1 MAEGAGFTIGDP
13 GDEPAGDEPEGD
25 NAKAAG
31 RGRKPRRRD
40 TMVRILGEVDFWRSP
55 EGIAHASVPVE
66 GRPHHEH
73 MRCASREFRQ
83 WVTLSYFRAEGRG
96 LSGQAGAEAAAL
108 AEARALA
115 SGVTRRPWRRV
126 ALADDGQTIYLDL
139 GGGDP
144 QGERRAA
151 KITAAG
157 WEVVAPELV
166 PVGFLRAA
174 DALPLPEPAADEAT
188 VETLRSFVNVAG
200 VDDLALAWA
209 WIVCAM
215 RPFDGG
221 GSYPMLCIHGEHGT
235 GKSQATRFL
244 QGIVDPSTL
253 QGRATPREERD
264 LFVSAGNRH
273 VLAYDNLSTIHES
286 FADAF
291 CRIATGGA
299 FSSRA
304 MFTDADE
311 SILSAVKPLLLNGI
325 PATLTGRPDMASRAL
340 SLELARLT
348 ARRAERELMADYA
361 LALPGLLGLACD
373 GLASALRRVDAT
385 TLAEDVRMID
395 AATWAEAAAEGLAIP
410 PGRIGA
416 AWVANRTAA
425 DRALVESDEL
435 ALAVAAL
442 LAEEERETLRAEW
455 RGTPSDLFHKLG
467 VHATDQAKRG
477 PQWPRSPSGMGTRLR
492 RLAPPLRT
500 VHGIDVQAG
509 KGGADSA
516 RYWVLR
522 RL

>member
-1 MAEGAGFTIGDP
+1 MAEGEGFSIGDP
-13 GDEPAGDEPEGD
+13 GDEGDEPTGD
-25 NAKAAG
+25 NAKAGG

-66 GRPHHEH
+66 GRQHQEH
-73 MRCASREFRQ
+73 MRVASREFRQ
-83 WVTLSYFRAEGRG
+83 WVTLAYFRAEGRG
-96 LSGQAGAEAAAL
+96 LSGQAGAEAVAL

-126 ALADDGQTIYLDL
+126 GLADDGRTVFLDL
-139 GGGDP
+139 AGGDP

-151 KITAAG
+151 KIGAAG
-157 WEVVAPELV
+157 WEVISAELV
-166 PVGFLRAA
+166 PVAFLRAS
-174 DALPLPEPAADEAT
+174 DALPLPEPEADAASI
-188 VETLRSFVNVAG
+188 ETLRAFVNVAG
-200 VDDLALAWA
+200 DDDLALAWA
-209 WIVCAM
+209 WIACAL
-215 RPFDGG
+215 RPFAGG

-273 VLAYDNLSTIHES
+273 VLAYDNLSSIPEG

-311 SILSAVKPLLLNGI
+311 SILSALKPLLLNGI

-340 SLELARLT
+340 SLELVRLA
-348 ARRAERELMADYA
+348 ARRAERELMADYSR
-361 LALPGLLGLACD
+361 ALPGLLGLACD
-373 GLASALRRVDAT
+373 GLSSALRNLDRT

-395 AATWAEAAAEGLAIP
+395 AATWAEAAAEGLGIP

-442 LAEEERETLRAEW
+442 LADPVACTAPEEW
-455 RGTPSDLFHKLG
+455 RGSPSDLFHKLTG
-467 VHATDQAKRG
+467 LATEQARRG

-492 RLAPPLRT
+492 RLAPPLRA
-500 VHGIDVQAG
+500 VHGIDVQPG
-509 KGGADSA
+509 KGGADGA

-522 RL
+522 KV